1 MPRYTKAQLE
11 EIVYTQLENLNAI
24 HDLIRIIKEQNTL
37 LHKANR
43 RLEDEMDSLRLKSY
57 NTTKRNGKSSF

>member
-1 MPRYTKAQLE
+1 MPRYTKARLE